1 MADRYNLA
9 NLLPE
14 GAVPL
19 GFVASV
25 VALAP
30 DGDQTLYHL
39 AHEVLPWE
47 AIGMLTSHLDDQR
60 RWFQSSRE
68 DFEPGDAEDV

>member
-1 MADRYNLA
+1 MADQYNLA
-9 NLLPE
+9 DLLPE

-25 VALAP
+25 AALVP
-30 DGDQTLYHL
+30 DSDQTLYYL
-39 AHEVLPWE
+39 AHEVMPWE

-60 RWFQSSRE
+60 RWFQSSQ
-68 DFEPGDAEDV
+68 DGLDLGDGG